1 MLRAPSQTLLRIPLP
16 QAFLDPMTLHKNIQI
31 HQLLNALFFSQSPR
45 AIPVATPQQVIH
57 QEPIQP
63 HPRPLVVLDV
73 GQTGDIVQ
81 IL

>member
-45 AIPVATPQQVIH
+45 AIPVATP
-57 QEPIQP
+57 
-63 HPRPLVVLDV
+63 
-73 GQTGDIVQ
+73 
-81 IL
+81 